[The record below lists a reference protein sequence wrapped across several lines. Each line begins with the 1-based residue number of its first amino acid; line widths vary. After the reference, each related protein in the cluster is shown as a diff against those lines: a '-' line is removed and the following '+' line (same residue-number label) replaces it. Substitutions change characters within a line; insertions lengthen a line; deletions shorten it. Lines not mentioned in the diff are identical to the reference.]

1 MRTTSPD
8 LHNQSLTA
16 APLTTYTMRSA
27 GDRVFDVAELRCLI
41 LFHFSHSLEDTLEDL
56 QSLLHLTAVNRSL
69 RNYVL
74 GDPRCR
80 RLLYLDA
87 VTCDSI
93 AANLSEKHVSGSKEI
108 ICDVCSCGALELAF
122 YHDIKLLRPLVPSS
136 DFPEDLAVNP
146 LLRYHF
152 PELCFDWD
160 NGCLTVFLGRSAL
173 SNLFGSA
180 RSCEE
185 ASCREMLLTQPP
197 PTRLYVTG
205 WRKRGVWLPVDK
217 GVVRM
222 GEVLDV
228 IETVKAEEMEAEVI

>member
-1 MRTTSPD
+1 
-8 LHNQSLTA
+8 
-16 APLTTYTMRSA
+16 MRSA

-93 AANLSEKHVSGSKEI
+93 AANPSEKHVSGSEEI
-108 ICDVCSCGALELAF
+108 ICDVCSC
-122 YHDIKLLRPLVPSS
+122 VPSS